1 MGCWT
6 KNFTIIGGLVSEIQL
21 IDGANAVAIFI
32 PLRQQGSTGNRQQ
45 RRQAVQEKD
54 GNVTKYLP
62 VGLYIIPVFIR
73 TKN

>member
-1 MGCWT
+1 MM
-6 KNFTIIGGLVSEIQL
+6 
-21 IDGANAVAIFI
+21 GANAVALFI
-32 PLRQQGSTGNRQQ
+32 PLQQQGSTGNRQQ
-45 RRQAVQEKD
+45 RQKAVQEKN